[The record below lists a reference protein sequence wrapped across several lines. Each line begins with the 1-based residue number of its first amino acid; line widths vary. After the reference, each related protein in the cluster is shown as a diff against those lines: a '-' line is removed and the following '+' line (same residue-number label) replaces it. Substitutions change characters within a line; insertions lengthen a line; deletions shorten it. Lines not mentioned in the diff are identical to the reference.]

1 MKFYVNIAYIFI
13 PRLEEG
19 FLPSKYPSP
28 PPLLLIG
35 ILFFPFCFPFCRTFS
50 SPSDFLPLHPIRR
63 KAVYREINDEHRTY
77 LLDYQVLLFLHTL
90 RNNGCDGSTGLCLLI
105 SFPFCSPRGT
115 FWNPNR
121 SLFRFYSPLVTSR
134 SLSVRGGNCVKI
146 LLSSCLLLLSSS
158 PLGMTIFLPCTHF
171 QVVLLKFQRDFR
183 ILLDCPLKREILT

>member
-1 MKFYVNIAYIFI
+1 MKFYVNIAYIHSSFGERI
-13 PRLEEG
+13 STFEISLSSSPSSYRYP
-19 FLPSKYPSP
+19 FLS
-28 PPLLLIG
+28 
-35 ILFFPFCFPFCRTFS
+35 ILFSILSHIFFS
-50 SPSDFLPLHPIRR
+50 SDFLPLHPIRR